1 MYGVLRSPHG
11 ACKCG
16 TDNSGCRNFS
26 DALSLS
32 ASPLFFFLLFFFYF
46 FSLFL
51 FFSFLFFPFL
61 NWEAK
66 KKEKEKRKKRGGRIR
81 SSFGFYS
88 LLFLFS
94 EL

>member
-51 FFSFLFFPFL
+51 FFSFLFFPFFKL
-61 NWEAK
+61 GGEK
-66 KKEKEKRKKRGGRIR
+66 KGKGKKEKEGGKNKIL
-81 SSFGFYS
+81 FW
-88 LLFLFS
+88 LLLLFS